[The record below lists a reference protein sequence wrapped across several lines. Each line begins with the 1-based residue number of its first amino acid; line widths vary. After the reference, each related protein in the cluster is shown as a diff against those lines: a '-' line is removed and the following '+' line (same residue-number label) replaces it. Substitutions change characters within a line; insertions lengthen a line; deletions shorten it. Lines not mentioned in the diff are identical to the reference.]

1 MTFNIHLNIKTVLKV
16 DQVLSI
22 RITCNVRDTAS
33 QLHISQ
39 FNETETLFRGIEIRT
54 TCKALGHNFL
64 LDTGD
69 SFRVWVLWSI
79 FFRAVSWPAQNQ
91 SCLRKNKEYT
101 SSIRITTQRTSS
113 ATACGGAFFQVC
125 FPVKIYCILFRL
137 HADTCRTVITENLP
151 LISHGYFGT
160 S

>member
-1 MTFNIHLNIKTVLKV
+1 M

-22 RITCNVRDTAS
+22 RITCNVRDTDS
-33 QLHISQ
+33 RLHIYQ
-39 FNETETLFRGIEIRT
+39 FNETETLFHGIEIKT

-64 LDTGD
+64 LDAGD
-69 SFRVWVLWSI
+69 SFRVLVLWSI
-79 FFRAVSWPAQNQ
+79 FFRAVSWLAQNQ

-101 SSIRITTQRTSS
+101 SNIRITTQKTSS
-113 ATACGGAFFQVC
+113 ATACGRAFHVC
-125 FPVKIYCILFRL
+125 FPVKIYCILFWL
-137 HADTCRTVITENLP
+137 HAEKCRTMITANLP